1 VIADDYLVEL
11 LAGCGHFTPE
21 ERPDQVRAR
30 LVALAEQNPV

>member
-1 VIADDYLVEL
+1 VIADDYSVEL

-21 ERPDQVRAR
+21 RPDQVRSR